1 MNPQQIF
8 LVQSSFASVV
18 PIADAA
24 SVIFYDELFEGDPS
38 LRPLFK
44 DDITEQRRKL
54 MMMLGMA
61 VNGLS
66 NWDATSAVVRSL
78 GERHVGYGVQKS
90 HYDTVGA
97 ALIATLEKGLGDAF
111 TPEVRDAWIACYG
124 LVSTEMID
132 AMDAAAA

>member
-1 MNPQQIF
+1 MNPQQIL
-8 LVQSSFASVV
+8 LVQSTFAQVA
-18 PIADAA
+18 PIADVA
-24 SVIFYDELFEGDPS
+24 SAIFYDELFTRDPS

-66 NWDATSAVVRSL
+66 DWKATSAAVRSL
-78 GERHVGYGVQKS
+78 GERHVGYGVERS

-97 ALIATLEKGLGDAF
+97 ALIATLGKGLGEAF
-111 TPEVRDAWIACYG
+111 TPEVQDAWVACYG
-124 LVSTEMID
+124 IVSGEMVD
-132 AMDAAAA
+132 AMEAAA

>member
-8 LVQSSFASVV
+8 LVQSSFASVA

-24 SVIFYDELFEGDPS
+24 SVIFYDELFERDPS

-44 DDITEQRRKL
+44 DDLTEQRRKL

-61 VNGLS
+61 VNGLGD
-66 NWDATSAVVRSL
+66 WDATSAVVRSL
-78 GERHVGYGVQKS
+78 GQRHGGYGVQKS

-111 TPEVRDAWIACYG
+111 TPEVRDAWTACYG
-124 LVSTEMID
+124 LVSAEMID
-132 AMDAAAA
+132 AMDAAA